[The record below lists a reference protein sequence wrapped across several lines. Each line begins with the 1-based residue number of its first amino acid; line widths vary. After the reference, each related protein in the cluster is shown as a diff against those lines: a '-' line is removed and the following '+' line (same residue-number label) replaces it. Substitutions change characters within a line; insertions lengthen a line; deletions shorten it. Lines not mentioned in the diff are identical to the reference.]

1 MSGRELF
8 FKLRGE
14 CSSDDQF
21 CEMLAHMLSGVA
33 DTLQVS
39 GSKHDIYDAIGSLL
53 LAAGSKEE
61 D

>member
-1 MSGRELF
+1 MSSRELF
-8 FKLRGE
+8 LQLRGK

-21 CEMLAHMLSGVA
+21 CEMLAHMLSEVA
-33 DTLQVS
+33 GTLQVT